1 MVAVRDIPA
10 MDVIL
15 VEKAAACGPK
25 LVNSPVCV
33 ECLADVNID
42 SKYVFCHRCSLP
54 FCSDK
59 CRTSRVLH
67 TMRECAMVAGSEK
80 KIDET
85 DLGDDSGVL
94 ASITAARLLNLRSD
108 DPDLFER
115 VDMLMDNIDKIR

>member
-67 TMRECAMVAGSEK
+67 TKRECAMVAGSEK
-80 KIDET
+80 KIDVT
-85 DLGDDSGVL
+85 DLDDDSGVL

>member
-10 MDVIL
+10 LDVIL

-33 ECLADVNID
+33 ECLADVNIK
-42 SKYVFCHRCSLP
+42 SKYVSCNRCGLP

-67 TMRECAMVAGSEK
+67 TKKECDIIAGSQK

-85 DLGDDSGVL
+85 DLGDNSGVL
-94 ASITAARLLNLRSD
+94 ASITAARLLNLKKD
-108 DPDLFER
+108 DPDLFQR

>member
-10 MDVIL
+10 LDVIL

-33 ECLADVNID
+33 ECLADVNIN
-42 SKYVFCHRCSLP
+42 SKYVSCRQCRLP

-67 TMRECAMVAGSEK
+67 TKKECAMIAGSEK

-85 DLGDDSGVL
+85 DLENDSGVL
-94 ASITAARLLNLRSD
+94 ASITAARLLNLKKD
-108 DPDLFER
+108 DPNLFER
-115 VDMLMDNIDKIR
+115 ADMLMDNIDKIR